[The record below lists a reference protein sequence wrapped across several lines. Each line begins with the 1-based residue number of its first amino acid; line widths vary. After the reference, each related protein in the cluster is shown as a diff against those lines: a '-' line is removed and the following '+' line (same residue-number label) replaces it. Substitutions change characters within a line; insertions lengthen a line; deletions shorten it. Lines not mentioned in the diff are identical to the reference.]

1 MCMKVNN
8 KSKYKQLSSE
18 ERDKIAILRAEGKSL
33 TLIAS
38 MIGRNKSTISREL
51 RRNRTPVY
59 NVYLPHKAHQ
69 RAITRKQS
77 AGKRLRLKNHTIR
90 TYVIN
95 KLQMA
100 WSPELIAGTL
110 PSDHPRLSISHEAIY
125 QYIYDK
131 HTRTQSD
138 LTMHL
143 VRNHKKRFAKGHSR
157 KHRKSH
163 IPYRIPINER
173 PRHIVKNVSSQV
185 TGKPT
190 AWYHVKANQP

>member
-1 MCMKVNN
+1 MKTNN
-8 KSKYKQLSSE
+8 KSKYNHLTSD

-33 TLIAS
+33 TLIS
-38 MIGRNKSTISREL
+38 NMIDRDKSTISREL

-59 NVYLPHKAHQ
+59 DIYLHHKAHQ
-69 RAITRKQS
+69 RAITRRQS
-77 AGKRLRLKNHTIR
+77 AGKRLRLKNSIIR
-90 TYVIN
+90 KYVAS
-95 KLQMA
+95 KLEMK

-110 PSDHPRLSISHEAIY
+110 PLDHPGLFISHEAIY

-131 HTRTQSD
+131 QTRKQHD
-138 LTMHL
+138 LTIHL

-173 PRHIVKNVSSQV
+173 PKYIEKRVQPGH
-185 TGKPT
+185 GKLT
-190 AWYHVKANQP
+190 VWYQDKANQP

>member
-8 KSKYKQLSSE
+8 KNKYNQLTSE
-18 ERDKIAILRAEGKSL
+18 ERDKIAILRAQGKSL

-51 RRNRTPVY
+51 RHNRTLVY

-95 KLQMA
+95 KLQMK
-100 WSPELIAGTL
+100 WSPEF
-110 PSDHPRLSISHEAIY
+110 
-125 QYIYDK
+125 
-131 HTRTQSD
+131 
-138 LTMHL
+138 LT
-143 VRNHKKRFAKGHSR
+143 KYF
-157 KHRKSH
+157 
-163 IPYRIPINER
+163 
-173 PRHIVKNVSSQV
+173 
-185 TGKPT
+185 
-190 AWYHVKANQP
+190 